1 MDPEKRMADLIS
13 VTGRLVDILE
23 RENEILK
30 DRRHNDLADL
40 LDEKETIGRVYQ
52 ARIMGLQE
60 DPGQL
65 RDVDEDER
73 IKLKDLAHKVD
84 QLVAENARMLE
95 AAMYASKRIVEMVA
109 DAVRD
114 STNTS
119 GTYSQKAVNANAGWQ
134 KRIPRRRYFIGSN
147 TLGGQNIRS

>member
-1 MDPEKRMADLIS
+1 
-13 VTGRLVDILE
+13 
-23 RENEILK
+23 
-30 DRRHNDLADL
+30 

-119 GTYSQKAVNANAGWQ
+119 GTYSQKGSTQMPAGKSEARGGAISLDQ
-134 KRIPRRRYFIGSN
+134 
-147 TLGGQNIRS
+147 TL

>member
-13 VTGRLVDILE
+13 VTSRLVDILE
-23 RENEILK
+23 RENEILR
-30 DRRHNDLADL
+30 DRRHNDLSDL

-65 RDVDEDER
+65 KDVDEDER
-73 IKLKDLAHKVD
+73 MKLKELAHKVD
-84 QLVAENARMLE
+84 GLVAENARMLE

-119 GTYSQKAVNANAGWQ
+119 GTYSQKGSTQMPAGKSEARSGAISLDQ
-134 KRIPRRRYFIGSN
+134 
-147 TLGGQNIRS
+147 TL

>member
-13 VTGRLVDILE
+13 VTSRLIDVLE
-23 RENEILK
+23 RENAILNE
-30 DRRHNDLADL
+30 RRHNDLTDL

-65 RDVDEDER
+65 KDVDESER
-73 IKLKDLAHKVD
+73 IKLKELAHTVD
-84 QLVAENARMLE
+84 KLVSENARMLE

-109 DAVRD
+109 EVVRD

-119 GTYSQKAVNANAGWQ
+119 GTYSQRGSTQMPAGKSEVRSSAVSLDQ
-134 KRIPRRRYFIGSN
+134 
-147 TLGGQNIRS
+147 TL

>member
-13 VTGRLVDILE
+13 VTSRLVDVLE
-23 RENEILK
+23 RENAILK
-30 DRRHNDLADL
+30 ERRHNDLAEL

-60 DPGQL
+60 DPEQL
-65 RDVDEDER
+65 KDVDEAER
-73 IKLKDLAHKVD
+73 LKLKDLAHSVD
-84 QLVAENARMLE
+84 TLVFENARMLE

-109 DAVRD
+109 EVVRD

-119 GTYSQKAVNANAGWQ
+119 GTYSQ
-134 KRIPRRRYFIGSN
+134 RGSTQMPVSKSEVRSSAISLDQ
-147 TLGGQNIRS
+147 TL

>member
-13 VTGRLVDILE
+13 ITSRLVDVLE
-23 RENEILK
+23 RENAILK
-30 DRRHNDLADL
+30 ERRHNDLADL

-60 DPGQL
+60 DPEQL
-65 RDVDEDER
+65 KDVDETER
-73 IKLKDLAHKVD
+73 LKLKDLAHTVD
-84 QLVAENARMLE
+84 TLVSQNARMLE

-109 DAVRD
+109 EAVRD

-119 GTYSQKAVNANAGWQ
+119 GTYSQ
-134 KRIPRRRYFIGSN
+134 RGSTQMPVGKSEVRSGAISLDQ
-147 TLGGQNIRS
+147 TL

>member
-13 VTGRLVDILE
+13 VTSRLVDILE

-60 DPGQL
+60 DPEQL
-65 RDVDEDER
+65 KDVDEDER
-73 IKLKDLAHKVD
+73 MKLKELAHKVD
-84 QLVAENARMLE
+84 ELVAENARMLE

-119 GTYSQKAVNANAGWQ
+119 GTYSQK
-134 KRIPRRRYFIGSN
+134 GSTQMPVGKSEARGGAISLDQ
-147 TLGGQNIRS
+147 TL

>member
-13 VTGRLVDILE
+13 VTSRLVDILE
-23 RENEILK
+23 RENEILR
-30 DRRHNDLADL
+30 DRRHNDLSDL

-60 DPGQL
+60 DSGQL
-65 RDVDEDER
+65 KDVDEDER
-73 IKLKDLAHKVD
+73 MKLKELAHKVD
-84 QLVAENARMLE
+84 GLVAENARMLE

-119 GTYSQKAVNANAGWQ
+119 GTYSQKGSTQMPAGKSEARSGAISLDQ
-134 KRIPRRRYFIGSN
+134 
-147 TLGGQNIRS
+147 TL

>member
-119 GTYSQKAVNANAGWQ
+119 GTYSQKGSTQMPAGKSESRGGAISLDQ
-134 KRIPRRRYFIGSN
+134 
-147 TLGGQNIRS
+147 TL